1 MTYSSYLFFKKTDIE
16 NCICEIADRADNFKT
31 YTFDALLSNN
41 LIKYIESYDRYRMY
55 TNENNIYYIKF
66 ILPAGYCYKHTELAY
81 QYFYSDNECTT
92 QLNTLEH
99 INYIQTNSTGKNK
112 DSIYLFQPW
121 NNLKGKYLFIK
132 PNEIISTLIKCKITQ
147 NLTNCSS
154 DFTLESVEEN
164 TEITITLTANTG
176 YLFNSS
182 PQSNLG
188 SFIVADDKKTATL
201 TTTVTQDL
209 TITATAEEKQIEY
222 VNVIYNLT
230 ECICNISD
238 TEVIKDEP
246 IYISVESDRD
256 FTTIPYILMNGE
268 QIEFN
273 QVITTS
279 KKSYHKTFT
288 PTHDFEIFAD
298 ATQLIY
304 YTITQNLNNCRS
316 DLTDIQ
322 LVENSQIDITLTTV
336 NNSYFNDE
344 PQSNL
349 GSFIVADDKKT
360 ATLNTVLTND
370 LIINANATKYY
381 TITQN
386 LTNCSSDFT
395 LESVEENTEITITLT
410 ANTGYLFNSSPQSNL
425 GSFIV
430 ADDKKTATL
439 NTVLTNDLI
448 INANASEK
456 IEVTSNFI
464 NLYSVNENILNELSK
479 VEFIDVDVSGVTRL
493 DYTQNIT
500 GLYKIPFNTDNIKTS
515 DNYNIM
521 LGKYNSLVKA
531 PKINTDVLTVDLGQ
545 ITIPKINKNCSCIL
559 YCPYVQPIKLNP
571 DYINNQT
578 ITIKYKINLYDG
590 QTTILIYSTLSN
602 SLIATEE
609 QKIKKDL
616 PFIQRNNNTPIN
628 NISTFIDNEIKTAYI
643 EILDNDL
650 NINCGATKEEQEQ
663 LKQLLLN
670 GVFEND

>member
-370 LIINANATKYY
+370 LIINANA
-381 TITQN
+381 
-386 LTNCSSDFT
+386 
-395 LESVEENTEITITLT
+395 
-410 ANTGYLFNSSPQSNL
+410 
-425 GSFIV
+425 
-430 ADDKKTATL
+430 
-439 NTVLTNDLI
+439 
-448 INANASEK
+448 SEK